1 MEKIVFLSSSDFV
14 AETNAARYITKI
26 VTEDKPLKVLSCFE
40 RMKDQLNSFCMTN
53 VGMSPFSQ
61 QDFQQKTLY
70 PLLSG
75 YKSTMSNLDPN
86 WWRIEL
92 EKYIESITESIPDVV
107 RFLFTECSSSEM
119 IDLACE
125 RDFLILRAQGT
136 STAEDSSGYM
146 SLESFR
152 VLSKKCRVESF
163 CIDNDRHHA
172 QQEDINEDQLSKISK
187 IICK

>member
-26 VTEDKPLKVLSCFE
+26 ITEKKPLKVLSCFE

-53 VGMSPFSQ
+53 VGMSTFSQ
-61 QDFQQKTLY
+61 EDFQQKTLY

-86 WWRIEL
+86 WWRMEL

-107 RFLFTECSSSEM
+107 RFLFTECSSPEM
-119 IDLACE
+119 INLAHE
-125 RDFLILRAQGT
+125 KDYLILRAQGT
-136 STAEDSSGYM
+136 STAEDSSGYIPIDP
-146 SLESFR
+146 FR
-152 VLSKKCRVESF
+152 ILSKKCRVESF
-163 CIDNDRHHA
+163 CIDNDRHHT

>member
-92 EKYIESITESIPDVV
+92 EKYIESITES
-107 RFLFTECSSSEM
+107 
-119 IDLACE
+119 
-125 RDFLILRAQGT
+125 
-136 STAEDSSGYM
+136 DSSGYM